1 MEHGSGARE
10 EDCVACSRYDS
21 CALDMPDGN
30 AEDNITG
37 WTIFDRLYI
46 FKGVVYI
53 VSDSHSTI
61 PDVQFIYSKGI
72 RIQPGT
78 KAEEERLPTD
88 REIRVI
94 TTQEARR
101 LFGTGA
107 QLIDGTNVSFDTPYY
122 CLINAECM
130 TLAFHQ

>member
-1 MEHGSGARE
+1 MEYGSRTRD
-10 EDCVACSRYDS
+10 EDCVPCSRYDD
-21 CALDMPDGN
+21 CALHIPEGN
-30 AEDNITG
+30 AEGKLTG

-53 VSDSHSTI
+53 VSDSHSSI

-107 QLIDGTNVSFDTPYY
+107 QLIDGTTVSIDR
-122 CLINAECM
+122 L
-130 TLAFHQ
+130 